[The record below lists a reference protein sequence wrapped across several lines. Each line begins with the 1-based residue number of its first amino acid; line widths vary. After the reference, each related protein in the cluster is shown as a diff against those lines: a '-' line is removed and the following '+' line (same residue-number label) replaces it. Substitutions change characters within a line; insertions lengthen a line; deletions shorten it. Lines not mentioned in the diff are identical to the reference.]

1 MDISTPGISASVSF
15 VIPGCAP
22 GVPPYA
28 SITST
33 LSSWPRNLYKLRGH
47 EESVDVIE
55 AYGGTPGAHP
65 GITNDTLA
73 EMPGVDMSTYP
84 SGVTSD

>member
-1 MDISTPGISASVSF
+1 MPNKECLDHFKA
-15 VIPGCAP
+15 C
-22 GVPPYA
+22 
-28 SITST
+28 
-33 LSSWPRNLYKLRGH
+33 
-47 EESVDVIE
+47 VDVIE